1 LLRAT
6 AGEQQKLKIIYK
18 NQQYNFQQRR
28 VLRATSRSLMTT
40 PRTGCPALPDA
51 EIPHLLL
58 QIGLLDQGS
67 RLLVSLPDEP
77 SVLVGEAPNERG
89 IAGRDRYGQ

>member
-1 LLRAT
+1 
-6 AGEQQKLKIIYK
+6 
-18 NQQYNFQQRR
+18 
-28 VLRATSRSLMTT
+28 
-40 PRTGCPALPDA
+40 
-51 EIPHLLL
+51 
-58 QIGLLDQGS
+58 LLDQGS